1 MDSSYSIRTQRP
13 IYTARDPVAVR
24 GAVATELDTS
34 KTVGAADREAGQQ
47 RRDPREDHP
56 HQDRAAKE
64 SAAKESASKEPSRD
78 QIPHDVVADSA
89 SREVIYRERD
99 VRANGGEHP
108 DHALLR
114 QRAYR
119 LPYTGSTEAPLQP
132 SDPHADF
139 KA

>member
-1 MDSSYSIRTQRP
+1 MDSSYSIKAPRG
-13 IYTARDPVAVR
+13 IYKPRDPVAVR
-24 GAVATELDTS
+24 AAVATELDGS
-34 KTVGAADREAGQQ
+34 KTVGATGREAGQQ
-47 RRDPREDHP
+47 QRDPREDHP
-56 HQDRAAKE
+56 HHDHQAKE
-64 SAAKESASKEPSRD
+64 PARD
-78 QIPHDVVADSA
+78 QSPHDVVADPA

-119 LPYTGSTEAPLQP
+119 LPHAGNTEAPAQP

>member
-13 IYTARDPVAVR
+13 VYTARDPVAVR
-24 GAVATELDTS
+24 GAVATELNTS

-47 RRDPREDHP
+47 QRDPREDHP
-56 HQDRAAKE
+56 HQDQAAKE
-64 SAAKESASKEPSRD
+64 PARD
-78 QIPHDVVADSA
+78 QSPHDVVADTA

-119 LPYTGSTEAPLQP
+119 LPYAGSSEVPLQP
-132 SDPHADF
+132 ADPHADF

>member
-13 IYTARDPVAVR
+13 VYTARDPVAVR

-34 KTVGAADREAGQQ
+34 KTVGAAGREAGQQ
-47 RRDPREDHP
+47 QRDPREDQP
-56 HQDRAAKE
+56 QQDQAAKE
-64 SAAKESASKEPSRD
+64 PARD
-78 QIPHDVVADSA
+78 QSPHDVVADPA

-119 LPYTGSTEAPLQP
+119 LPHSSSTEAPLQP

>member
-13 IYTARDPVAVR
+13 VYTARDPVAVR

-34 KTVGAADREAGQQ
+34 KTVGAAGREAGQQ
-47 RRDPREDHP
+47 QRDPREDHP
-56 HQDRAAKE
+56 QQDQAAKE
-64 SAAKESASKEPSRD
+64 PARD
-78 QIPHDVVADSA
+78 QSPHDVVADPA

-119 LPYTGSTEAPLQP
+119 LPHTSSTEAPLQP

>member
-13 IYTARDPVAVR
+13 VYTARDPVAVR

-34 KTVGAADREAGQQ
+34 KTVGAAGREAGQQ
-47 RRDPREDHP
+47 QRDPREDHP
-56 HQDRAAKE
+56 HQDQAAKE
-64 SAAKESASKEPSRD
+64 SAAKEPARD
-78 QIPHDVVADSA
+78 QSPHDVVADPA

-99 VRANGGEHP
+99 VRANRGEHP

-119 LPYTGSTEAPLQP
+119 LPHASSTEAPLQP

>member
-13 IYTARDPVAVR
+13 VYTARDPVAVR

-34 KTVGAADREAGQQ
+34 KTVGAAGREAGQQ
-47 RRDPREDHP
+47 QRDPREDHP
-56 HQDRAAKE
+56 HQDQAAKE
-64 SAAKESASKEPSRD
+64 PARD
-78 QIPHDVVADSA
+78 HSPHDVVADPA

-119 LPYTGSTEAPLQP
+119 LPYAGSSEAPLQP
-132 SDPHADF
+132 TDPHADF

>member
-13 IYTARDPVAVR
+13 VYTARDPVAVR
-24 GAVATELDTS
+24 GAVATELNTS

-47 RRDPREDHP
+47 QRDPREDHP
-56 HQDRAAKE
+56 HQDQSAKE
-64 SAAKESASKEPSRD
+64 SAAKEPARD
-78 QIPHDVVADSA
+78 QSPHDVVADSA

-99 VRANGGEHP
+99 VRSNGGEHP

-119 LPYTGSTEAPLQP
+119 LPYAGSSEAPLQP
-132 SDPHADF
+132 ADPHADF

>member
-1 MDSSYSIRTQRP
+1 MDSGYSIRAARP
-13 IYTARDPVAVR
+13 VFKPRDPVAVR
-24 GAVATELDTS
+24 GTVATELDTS
-34 KTVGAADREAGQQ
+34 KTVGAAGREAGQQ
-47 RRDPREDHP
+47 QRDPREDHP
-56 HQDRAAKE
+56 QQDQAAKE
-64 SAAKESASKEPSRD
+64 PARD
-78 QIPHDVVADSA
+78 QTPHDVVADSA

-119 LPYTGSTEAPLQP
+119 LPHTSGAEAPLQP

>member
-1 MDSSYSIRTQRP
+1 MDSGYSIRAPRP
-13 IYTARDPVAVR
+13 IYKPRDPVAVR
-24 GAVATELDTS
+24 GAAATELDTS
-34 KTVGAADREAGQQ
+34 KTVGATGREAGQQ
-47 RRDPREDHP
+47 QRDPRENHP
-56 HQDRAAKE
+56 QQDQT
-64 SAAKESASKEPSRD
+64 KEPVRD
-78 QIPHDVVADSA
+78 QTPQDVVADPA

-99 VRANGGEHP
+99 VRANNGEHP

-119 LPYTGSTEAPLQP
+119 LPHAGSTEAPLQP

>member
-1 MDSSYSIRTQRP
+1 MDSSYSIRAQRP
-13 IYTARDPVAVR
+13 VYTARDPVAVR
-24 GAVATELDTS
+24 GTVATELDNS
-34 KTVGAADREAGQQ
+34 KTVGATDREAGQQ
-47 RRDPREDHP
+47 QRDPREDHP
-56 HQDRAAKE
+56 QKDQPA
-64 SAAKESASKEPSRD
+64 RD
-78 QIPHDVVADSA
+78 QSPHDVVADPA

-119 LPYTGSTEAPLQP
+119 LPNTSSAEAPLQP
-132 SDPHADF
+132 ADPHADF

>member
-1 MDSSYSIRTQRP
+1 
-13 IYTARDPVAVR
+13 VAVR

-34 KTVGAADREAGQQ
+34 KTVSAAGREAGQQ
-47 RRDPREDHP
+47 QRDPREDHP
-56 HQDRAAKE
+56 HKDQAAKE
-64 SAAKESASKEPSRD
+64 PARD
-78 QIPHDVVADSA
+78 QSPHDVVADPA

-119 LPYTGSTEAPLQP
+119 LPHTNSTEAPLQP

>member
-13 IYTARDPVAVR
+13 VYTARDPVAVR

-34 KTVGAADREAGQQ
+34 KTVGAAGREAGQQ
-47 RRDPREDHP
+47 QRDPREDHP
-56 HQDRAAKE
+56 HQDQAAKE
-64 SAAKESASKEPSRD
+64 PARD
-78 QIPHDVVADSA
+78 QSPHDVVADPA

-119 LPYTGSTEAPLQP
+119 LPHTSSTEAPLQP

>member
-13 IYTARDPVAVR
+13 VYTARDPVAVR

-34 KTVGAADREAGQQ
+34 KTVGAAGREAGQQ
-47 RRDPREDHP
+47 QRDPREDHP
-56 HQDRAAKE
+56 HQDQAAKE
-64 SAAKESASKEPSRD
+64 PARD
-78 QIPHDVVADSA
+78 QSPHDVVADPA

-119 LPYTGSTEAPLQP
+119 LPYAGSSEAPLQP
-132 SDPHADF
+132 TDPHADF